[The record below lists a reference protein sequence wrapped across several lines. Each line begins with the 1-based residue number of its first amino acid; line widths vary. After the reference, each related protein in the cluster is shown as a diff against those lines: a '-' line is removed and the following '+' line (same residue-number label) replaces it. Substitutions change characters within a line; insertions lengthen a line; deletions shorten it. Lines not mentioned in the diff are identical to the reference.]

1 MFGISKQCSLGVI
14 CLLLIL
20 PGRSFAGQN
29 HAGYVRAMDDLRS
42 ARALLQRSD
51 RIQPVDESPDEVS
64 LTIDNIDRAM
74 KQIDQ
79 AIGAASRKSQE
90 LPKIDERMTW
100 VERLTQSLRFLD
112 KAELD
117 CAGEKDA
124 SANAGLKARV
134 FDLLDQAHTRLSVA
148 IQTVNFDYSSR
159 HLPTRNY

>member
-1 MFGISKQCSLGVI
+1 MFGMSKRCSTGVI
-14 CLLLIL
+14 CLLLVV
-20 PGRSFAGQN
+20 PVRSFAGQN

-51 RIQPVDESPDEVS
+51 RVQPVSDSPDEVS

-79 AIGAASRKSQE
+79 TIGADSRKPHE
-90 LPKIDERMTW
+90 FPKVDPRMPW
-100 VERLTQSLRFLD
+100 VVRLTQSLRFLD
-112 KAELD
+112 RAEMD
-117 CAGEKDA
+117 CATEKD
-124 SANAGLKARV
+124 SPGNAGLKARV

-159 HLPTRNY
+159 HLPTRSY